1 MFLSFKRGITN
12 NILNTIYKKNR
23 IRRYT
28 SFITGVFIM
37 AVSFNL
43 FFLPNNIVYGGVSGI
58 SIILRDVID
67 PSIFIALTS
76 IILLITSLVLLGK
89 EKTAKTVVGTLLFP
103 IFVKLTANFSIFV
116 ESIGNIK
123 TDDLLLVAVFGG
135 LLSGFGAGLIFK
147 AGFTTGGTDI
157 LNQIMSKYFKISL
170 GKAMIAIDGI
180 IVLSGVLAFKDWTLV
195 MYAIIVLYIISM
207 MADKVIL
214 GISES
219 KAFYIVTEKQ
229 NEVKEYILEN
239 LGHSVTVF
247 DARGGYSND
256 KEKVLMCVIPTKE
269 YFKFKEGIELIDS
282 EAFFVVTDAYEV
294 SGGK

>member
-1 MFLSFKRGITN
+1 MFFSLKKGITN
-12 NILNTIYKKNR
+12 NIMKTIYSKNR

-28 SFITGVFIM
+28 SFVLGVFIM

-58 SIILRDVID
+58 SIILRDIVD
-67 PSIFIALTS
+67 PSLFIFITS
-76 IILLITSLVLLGK
+76 IILLMTSFLLLGK
-89 EKTAKTVVGTLLFP
+89 EKTAKTVIGTLLFP
-103 IFVKLTANFSIFV
+103 IFVNLTANFSVFV
-116 ESIGNIK
+116 QSFANIK

-157 LNQIMSKYFKISL
+157 INQIMAKYFKISI
-170 GKAMIAIDGI
+170 GKSMIIIDGL

-219 KAFYIVTEKQ
+219 KAFYIITDKQ
-229 NEVKEYILEN
+229 EEVKGYILEN

-247 DARGGYSND
+247 DAKGGFSGE

-269 YFKFKEGIELIDS
+269 YFKFKEGIELIDN